1 VPSSLGQYFN
11 KFVLGVSSEKSG
23 SSLSFSYFKYKTHC
37 FFFFP
42 FLSHY
47 YTFIFYKK
55 MSSKVPTFESEVSP
69 GRVLTMDA
77 DGTGLSV
84 VDPWLKPFNDALR
97 ER

>member
-1 VPSSLGQYFN
+1 MFQAKKVARAYHFPILNIKRIVFSS
-11 KFVLGVSSEKSG
+11 
-23 SSLSFSYFKYKTHC
+23 
-37 FFFFP
+37 FP

>member
-1 VPSSLGQYFN
+1 
-11 KFVLGVSSEKSG
+11 
-23 SSLSFSYFKYKTHC
+23 
-37 FFFFP
+37 
-42 FLSHY
+42 
-47 YTFIFYKK
+47 